1 LPHTVHTFSK
11 AGLSVHGGARGAI
24 LALVALLPDV
34 VGSDSSS
41 SDSLVPHFRGH
52 LGIHLTWYFF
62 HPENGFSGFLDPK
75 NVGKDIEFIT
85 PRQTQMELY
94 WM

>member
-1 LPHTVHTFSK
+1 MEEPVVLFW
-11 AGLSVHGGARGAI
+11 LW
-24 LALVALLPDV
+24 LLCYQMWW
-34 VGSDSSS
+34 GSDSSS

-75 NVGKDIEFIT
+75 NVGKDIKFIT